1 MIREPLA
8 SPRGQGSDFDLAAE
22 QLLEVRRRIEQFLD
36 GRIQAASAIDEGL
49 ATLWRITARSTE
61 GGKLFRPALV
71 IQSYLSYTGADEVP
85 EAVLELATATELLHL
100 AFLTHDDVIDNDT
113 MRRGVRNLLGSVE
126 EIVGGS
132 EFDVERGSRLGQ
144 AAAILVGDLLLSE
157 AHLRVARV
165 DLPHAIRLRVL
176 DAIERALA
184 VSVAGEFS
192 DVSLSLRSDHPALA
206 EVLSMSSNKTAA
218 YTVLLPLQLGLIAA
232 GGAGLVDARLIAQ
245 FSDAAGLAFQLQ
257 DDLFGVFG
265 DQHKLGKAPYSDI
278 REGKF
283 TALVALACGTP
294 VWGELQLLL
303 GDPLLSEVDG
313 AKARDLIDASGS
325 RAAVEQELEAQFA
338 RARAAASAVGAS
350 GRAGDRSLAE
360 MMTRLLMLLER
371 RTS

>member
-8 SPRGQGSDFDLAAE
+8 SPRGQGSDFDLAAQ
-22 QLLEVRRRIEQFLD
+22 QLLEVRRRIEAFLD
-36 GRIQAASAIDEGL
+36 GRIRAAAEIDEGL

-71 IQSYLSYTGADEVP
+71 MQSYAAYTGTAEVP
-85 EAVLELATATELLHL
+85 EAVIELATATELLHL

-126 EIVGGS
+126 EIVGAS
-132 EFDVERGSRLGQ
+132 EFDDERGTRLGQ

-157 AHLRVARV
+157 AHLRVARI
-165 DLPHAIRLRVL
+165 DLPHPLRLRVL
-176 DAIERALA
+176 DAMERALS

-192 DVSLSLRSDHPALA
+192 DVSLSVRPERPALS
-206 EVLSMSSNKTAA
+206 EVLSMSSNKTSA
-218 YTVLLPLQLGLIAA
+218 YTVLLPLELGLIAA
-232 GGAGLVDARLIAQ
+232 GAEGVVDARLIAQ

-283 TALVALACGTP
+283 TALIALACGTS
-294 VWGELQLLL
+294 VWAELESLL
-303 GDPLLSEVDG
+303 GDPLLSETDG
-313 AKARDLIDASGS
+313 AKARDLIEASGS
-325 RAAVEQELEAQFA
+325 RAAVEQELAAQFA
-338 RARAAASAVGAS
+338 RARSAAVAVGAS
-350 GRAGDRSLAE
+350 GADGDRKLAE
-360 MMTRLLMLLER
+360 MLERLLMLLER

>member
-8 SPRGQGSDFDLAAE
+8 SPRGQGSDFDLAAQ
-22 QLLEVRRRIEQFLD
+22 QLLEVRRRIEEFLA
-36 GRIQAASAIDEGL
+36 GRVAAAAAIDEGL
-49 ATLWRITARSTE
+49 ATLWRITARSAE

-71 IQSYLSYTGADEVP
+71 MQAYLSYTGAAEVP
-85 EAVLELATATELLHL
+85 ESVMELATATELLHL

-113 MRRGVRNLLGSVE
+113 MRRGELNLLGSVE
-126 EIVGGS
+126 EIVGGP
-132 EFDVERGSRLGQ
+132 EFDDERGNRLGQ

-157 AHLRVARV
+157 AHLRVARI
-165 DLPHAIRLRVL
+165 DQPHAVRLRVL

-192 DVSLSLRSDHPALA
+192 DVSLSVRSDHPALA
-206 EVLSMSSNKTAA
+206 EVLSMSSNKTSA
-218 YTVLLPLQLGLIAA
+218 YTVLLPLELGLIAA
-232 GGAGLVDARLIAQ
+232 GAESSVDARLIAQ

-283 TALVALACGTP
+283 TALIALACGTP
-294 VWGELQLLL
+294 VWGELESLL
-303 GDPLLSEVDG
+303 GDPMLSEADG

-325 RAAVEQELEAQFA
+325 RAAVEQELAAQFS
-338 RARAAASAVGAS
+338 RARAAARAVGAS
-350 GRAGDRSLAE
+350 GREGERNLAE
-360 MMTRLLMLLER
+360 MLERLLMLLER

>member
-8 SPRGQGSDFDLAAE
+8 SPRGQGSDFELAAK
-22 QLLEVRRRIEQFLD
+22 QLLEVRRRIEEFLD
-36 GRIQAASAIDEGL
+36 GRVQAATVIDEGL
-49 ATLWRITARSTE
+49 ATLWRITARSAE

-71 IQSYLSYTGADEVP
+71 VQSYLAYTGAEEVP
-85 EAVLELATATELLHL
+85 DAVIELATATELLHL

-132 EFDVERGSRLGQ
+132 EFDDERGNRLGQ

-157 AHLRVARV
+157 AHLRVARI
-165 DLPHAIRLRVL
+165 DLPHAVRLRVL
-176 DAIERALA
+176 DAIERALS

-192 DVSLSLRSDHPALA
+192 DVSLSVRADHPALA
-206 EVLSMSSNKTAA
+206 EVLSMSSNKTSA
-218 YTVLLPLQLGLIAA
+218 YTVLLPLELGLIAA
-232 GGAGLVDARLIAQ
+232 GGEDLVDARLIAQ

-283 TALVALACGTP
+283 TALIALACGTP
-294 VWGELQLLL
+294 VWNELESLL
-303 GDPLLSEVDG
+303 GDPQLSEVDG

-325 RAAVEQELEAQFA
+325 RAAVEQELAAQFA
-338 RARAAASAVGAS
+338 RASAAARAVGAS
-350 GRAGDRSLAE
+350 GREGDRNLAE
-360 MMTRLLMLLER
+360 MMERLLMLLER